1 VESHV
6 LTLFALIRNLV
17 VLGCCFQFGVLKFRN
32 DYAAAAITSE
42 SVANFLNSEMSTLP
56 LQLHQNLLQ
65 VYTD

>member
-1 VESHV
+1 MGMAA
-6 LTLFALIRNLV
+6 ALIRNLV

-32 DYAAAAITSE
+32 VNEYAAAAITLQ
-42 SVANFLNSEMSTLP
+42 SVASFSNSEMSTLP